1 MKTIIVGGQARDIGK
16 TALVCAIIRAFPQCA
31 WTAVKITGYGPDEY
45 ATQGPPY
52 SLSEERDARGA
63 GDSSRFLAA
72 GARRSF
78 WLRAPAGQ
86 LAPAMPELRA
96 AIAGAANL
104 IIESNRVLEC
114 LDPDLYLLLLDPA
127 RADFKET
134 AKRFFDRADA
144 YIVVSGPRSRV
155 SGLGSQV
162 PGHGSRVEGHGSRV
176 TGLGSRVEGPRSQ
189 VPGSRSEAPVFT
201 IEPGNWFTTALLH
214 FIESCLED
222 KA

>member
-16 TALVCAIIRAFPQCA
+16 TALVCAIIRAFPQQV

-45 ATQGPPY
+45 AAYGDRY
-52 SLSEERDARGA
+52 KLIEEHDITAA
-63 GDSSRFLAA
+63 TDSSRFLAA
-72 GARRSF
+72 GALRSF
-78 WLRAPAGQ
+78 WLRAPVGQ
-86 LAPAMPELRA
+86 LVLAMPHLRA
-96 AIAGAANL
+96 AVAGAANL
-104 IIESNRVLEC
+104 IIESNRVLEF
-114 LDPDLYLLLLDPA
+114 LEPDLYLLLLDPA
-127 RADFKET
+127 RADFKKT
-134 AKRFFDRADA
+134 AKKFYDRADA
-144 YIVVSGPRSRV
+144 YIVVSGLRSRV
-155 SGLGSQV
+155 SGLESRV

-176 TGLGSRVEGPRSQ
+176 TGLGSRVEGPRCQ